1 VRSSGA
7 HITIES
13 RTTRNAYCGFL
24 FLGSSRFAYPL
35 DAKSALA
42 KYFSAEMNVTAPD
55 VAPTFPATDL
65 QRMA

>member
-1 VRSSGA
+1 LKAALRE
-7 HITIES
+7 T
-13 RTTRNAYCGFL
+13 RTAAFCFWEAAGL
-24 FLGSSRFAYPL
+24 LYPL